1 MWFLSLIFAVVAA
14 LLCLRFYAK
23 RGERKYVL
31 FVVGVSWSI
40 GFFLFLVLPF
50 DLEHAYCKRCLK
62 RNQLDPSVCTCL
74 PYPGIDALP
83 TLIPHAYRTTML
95 LGYVMNDLLRSYIG
109 SGESTQRGRVKDTTR
124 AALTPAEL

>member
-1 MWFLSLIFAVVAA
+1 LVALVHGHRAFPAKFGAMWFLSLIFAVVAA
-14 LLCLRFYAK
+14 FLCLRFYAK

-50 DLEHAYCKRCLK
+50 DLEHAYCQRCLK

-74 PYPGIDALP
+74 PYPGSTHCRRSSRMP
-83 TLIPHAYRTTML
+83 T
-95 LGYVMNDLLRSYIG
+95 G
-109 SGESTQRGRVKDTTR
+109 QRCCW
-124 AALTPAEL
+124 AM